1 MSGPGAPEGD
11 EHGLIARYFRP
22 LATAPGAFQ
31 LLDDAAA
38 FSPPPGTDLVLTKD
52 GIAEGHHFLSGEAAG
67 VVARKA
73 LRVNLSDLAAKGA
86 TPDGYLVLLGLGP
99 DWTEDWV
106 RDFAE
111 GLAADQEEYGISV
124 YGGDTIRADTLLVS
138 ITAFGSVEKGGMV
151 RRAGA
156 RPGDRVYVSGT
167 IGDGALGLLVATD
180 DPRISGLDDD
190 KRAFLRARYRL
201 PQPRVVLA
209 PAVARFAT
217 AALDVSDGL
226 VGDLDKLCAVSR
238 VSARIQAGTV
248 PLSVAA
254 AAAVQDNPALLA
266 LCLTGG
272 DDYEILCMV
281 SPDNAAAF
289 EAAAAEAGVPVRN
302 IGEVVEG
309 GERPVFLDTEGAPMQ
324 FGHRAFSHV
333 GATYSGP

>member
-1 MSGPGAPEGD
+1 MSGPVEPEGD
-11 EHGLIARYFRP
+11 EHSLIARYFRP

-38 FSPPPGTDLVLTKD
+38 FSPQPGTDLVLTKD
-52 GIAEGHHFLSGEAAG
+52 GIAEGHHFLRSEAAG
-67 VVARKA
+67 TVARKA

-111 GLAADQEEYGISV
+111 GLAADQEIYGISV
-124 YGGDTIRADTLLVS
+124 HGGDTIRADTLLVS

-156 RPGDRVYVSGT
+156 KPGDRVYVSGT
-167 IGDGALGLLVATD
+167 IGDGALGLLVARH
-180 DPRISGLDDD
+180 DPAISGLNDDE
-190 KRAFLRARYRL
+190 RAFLHERYRL
-201 PQPRVVLA
+201 PQPRVALA
-209 PAVARFAT
+209 SAVARCAT

-226 VGDLDKLCAVSR
+226 VGDFDKLCSVSG
-238 VSARIQAGTV
+238 VSARIRAGTV
-248 PLSVAA
+248 PLSDAA
-254 AAAVQDNPALLA
+254 TAAVESNPALLA

-272 DDYEILCMV
+272 DDYEILCTV
-281 SPDNAAAF
+281 APENATTF
-289 EAAAAEAGVPVRN
+289 EAAAAEAGVPVRA
-302 IGEVVEG
+302 IGDIVEG
-309 GERPVFLDTEGAPMQ
+309 GERPVFLDGDGAPMR